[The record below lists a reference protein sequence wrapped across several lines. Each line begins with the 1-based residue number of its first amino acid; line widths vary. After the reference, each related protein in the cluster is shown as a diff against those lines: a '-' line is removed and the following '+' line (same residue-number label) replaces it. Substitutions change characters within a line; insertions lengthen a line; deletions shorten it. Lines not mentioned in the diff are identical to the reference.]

1 VLDWQECDFM
11 ALTDVSTRPLT
22 EVASLAGRT
31 AVVTGAAWGLGKATA
46 RRLAEA
52 GASVLIGDIDTEK
65 AEATAKEIGDQ
76 YAARVISARMDVTDS
91 DAIKATA
98 DRAVRELG
106 SIDIWINNAGVPS
119 NVPLLEM
126 SDAEWDRVMAVNLR
140 GLFVGS
146 REAARRMIAAGKGG
160 VIVNLA
166 SLAGFR
172 GIAPGQAAYVTSK
185 HGVRG
190 ATRQMALE
198 LAPHGIRVLG
208 VAPGYCQTEHTA
220 HIAEMDA
227 ELLKQIPIPGIAGSA
242 LGRVGVPDDIA
253 RVVLFCASDMSIFMT
268 GTTLLVDGG
277 VAA

>member
-1 VLDWQECDFM
+1 M
-11 ALTDVSTRPLT
+11 AVTDVSSRSIP
-22 EVASLAGRT
+22 EIVSLAGRS
-31 AVVTGAAWGLGKATA
+31 AVITGAAWGLGRATA

-52 GASVLIGDIDTEK
+52 GASVLIGDIDEEK
-65 AEATAKEIGDQ
+65 AVATANEISDAFG
-76 YAARVISARMDVTDS
+76 ARVMSVHMDVTDS
-91 DAIKATA
+91 DAIIAAA
-98 DRAVRELG
+98 DCAVRELG
-106 SIDIWINNAGVPS
+106 GIDIWINNAGIPS
-119 NVPLLEM
+119 YVPLLEM
-126 SDAEWDRVMAVNLR
+126 PDTEWDQVMAVNLR

-146 REAARRMIAAGKGG
+146 REAARRMIATGKGG
-160 VIVNLA
+160 VIINLA

-220 HIAEMDA
+220 HLADMDP
-227 ELLKQIPIPGIAGSA
+227 ELLEQIPIPGIARSK

-253 RVVLFCASDMSIFMT
+253 RVVLFCASDMSMFMT
-268 GTTLLVDGG
+268 GITLLVDGG
-277 VAA
+277 EAA

>member
-1 VLDWQECDFM
+1 M
-11 ALTDVSTRPLT
+11 TIPDVSTKSLN
-22 EVASLAGRT
+22 EIVSLAGRA

-52 GASVLIGDIDTEK
+52 GASVLIGDIDVEK
-65 AEATAKEIGDQ
+65 AEATAKEISEAHGR
-76 YAARVISARMDVTDS
+76 RVLAVRMDVTNSADIV
-91 DAIKATA
+91 AAA
-98 DRAVRELG
+98 DRALKEFG
-106 SIDIWINNAGVPS
+106 SLDIWVNNAGIPS
-119 NVPLLEM
+119 FTPLLDLTE
-126 SDAEWDRVMAVNLR
+126 ENWDKVMAVNLR

-172 GIAPGQAAYVTSK
+172 GISPGQAAYVTSK

-198 LAPHGIRVLG
+198 LAPHGIRVLA

-220 HIAEMDA
+220 HLATLGPEA
-227 ELLKQIPIPGIAGSA
+227 LAQIPIPGIAGSR
-242 LGRVGVPDDIA
+242 LGRVGVADDIA
-253 RVVLFCASDMSIFMT
+253 RVVLFCASDLALFMS
-268 GTTLLVDGG
+268 GQTLLADG
-277 VAA
+277 ATDA

>member
-1 VLDWQECDFM
+1 M
-11 ALTDVSTRPLT
+11 AIADVSTRGLAQ
-22 EVASLAGRT
+22 VMDLAGRR
-31 AVVTGAAWGLGKATA
+31 AVVTGGAWGLGKATA

-52 GASVLIGDIDTEK
+52 GAAVLIGDIDEDTAAASARAIS
-65 AEATAKEIGDQ
+65 AECG
-76 YAARVISARMDVTDS
+76 ARVIPLRLDVTDS
-91 DAIKATA
+91 ASIKAAA
-98 DRAVRELG
+98 DRAIQELG
-106 SIDIWINNAGVPS
+106 GIDIWVNNAGIPS
-119 NVPLLEM
+119 NVPLLDLE
-126 SDAEWDRVMAVNLR
+126 DEAWDRVMSVNLR

-160 VIVNLA
+160 VIVNLS

-220 HIAEMDA
+220 HLADLSPEV
-227 ELLKQIPIPGIAGSA
+227 LKQIPIPGISGSR

-253 RVVLFCASDMSIFMT
+253 RVVLFCASDLSLFMT

-277 VAA
+277 VDA

>member
-1 VLDWQECDFM
+1 M
-11 ALTDVSTRPLT
+11 TIADVSNRPLT
-22 EVASLAGRT
+22 EISNLSGRV

-52 GASVLIGDIDTEK
+52 GASVLIGDIDEET
-65 AEATAKEIGDQ
+65 AAATAKQIRDELGAQ
-76 YAARVISARMDVTDS
+76 VISVRMDVTDS
-91 DAIKATA
+91 AAIKAAA
-98 DRAVRELG
+98 DLAVRELG
-106 SIDIWINNAGVPS
+106 GIDIWINNAGIPS
-119 NVPLLEM
+119 NVSLLDFE
-126 SDAEWDRVMAVNLR
+126 DEDWDRVMAVNLR

-146 REAARRMIAAGKGG
+146 REAARHMIATSKGG
-160 VIVNLA
+160 VIINLS

-198 LAPHGIRVLG
+198 LAPHGIRVLA

-220 HIAEMDA
+220 HLADLEP
-227 ELLKQIPIPGIAGSA
+227 ELLQQIPIPGIAGSS

-253 RVVLFCASDMSIFMT
+253 RVVLFCASDMSLFMT
-268 GTTLLVDGG
+268 GITLLVDGG
-277 VAA
+277 VNA